1 VAVVKKHEPNAR
13 GTNDE
18 QHQRYKLHPDGRGC
32 GVDTGK
38 TLGCTDLNVNASAK
52 RQDQPDITVKRRL
65 DKVKKCC
72 KVSKAKAVGVS
83 ASTTVEK
90 ES

>member
-13 GTNDE
+13 STNDE
-18 QHQRYKLHPDGRGC
+18 KRQRYKLHPDGRGC

-52 RQDQPDITVKRRL
+52 RQDQPDITVKGRL
-65 DKVKKCC
+65 NKMKKCC
-72 KVSKAKAVGVS
+72 QRQQGETGG
-83 ASTTVEK
+83 STVQY
-90 ES
+90 SSC